1 MYSPI
6 FSENFGFKTMGPLT
20 YFGEISTEWNYV
32 IALFIGMAFG
42 YIMESSGFSS
52 SRKLVGVFYGYDF
65 AVLRVFFTATLVA
78 MIGLM
83 YMAYFEI
90 IDYKVLYV
98 HPTFIY
104 SAAIGGVIM
113 GFGFI
118 TGGFCPGTSLCAV
131 AIGKLDGW
139 VFTGALF
146 IGIVLY
152 SLIYPWIEP
161 WFLAGNLG
169 HITITE
175 YFGWSETGFVMAF
188 TLIAVI
194 AFFVTNEIRKKVKK
208 VRY

>member
-1 MYSPI
+1 
-6 FSENFGFKTMGPLT
+6 MGPLT

-42 YIMESSGFSS
+42 YIMEASGFSS

-65 AVLRVFFTATLVA
+65 AVIRVFITATLVA
-78 MIGLM
+78 SIGLL
-83 YMAYFEI
+83 YMGYFGW
-90 IDYKVLYV
+90 IDYEVLFV
-98 HPTFIY
+98 HPTFVY
-104 SAAIGGVIM
+104 SAAIGGIIM

-146 IGIVLY
+146 IGILVY
-152 SLIYPWIEP
+152 SWIFPLLEP
-161 WFLAGNLG
+161 WYNAGDKG
-169 HITITE
+169 HIKINEWLGVSEGWFVFGFSIVAVVIFYVTTI
-175 YFGWSETGFVMAF
+175 
-188 TLIAVI
+188 
-194 AFFVTNEIRKKVKK
+194 IRRRVKH

>member
-1 MYSPI
+1 
-6 FSENFGFKTMGPLT
+6 MGPLT

-42 YIMESSGFSS
+42 YILEASGFSS

-65 AVLRVFFTATLVA
+65 AVIRVFITATLVA
-78 MIGLM
+78 AIGLL
-83 YMAYFEI
+83 YMGYFGW
-90 IDYKVLYV
+90 IDYEVLFV
-98 HPTFIY
+98 HPTFVY

-146 IGIVLY
+146 IGILVYSWVFPLLEPLY
-152 SLIYPWIEP
+152 N
-161 WFLAGNLG
+161 ADNMG
-169 HITITE
+169 HIKITE
-175 YFGWSETGFVMAF
+175 WLGVSEGWFVFGFSVV
-188 TLIAVI
+188 AVI
-194 AFFVTNEIRKKVKK
+194 IFYVTTIIRRRVKH

>member
-1 MYSPI
+1 
-6 FSENFGFKTMGPLT
+6 MGPLT

-32 IALFIGMAFG
+32 IAIFIGMAFG
-42 YIMESSGFSS
+42 YIMEASGFSS

-78 MIGLM
+78 MIGLL
-83 YMAYFEI
+83 YMSYFGW

-104 SAAIGGVIM
+104 SASIGGVIM
-113 GFGFI
+113 GLGFI

-146 IGIVLY
+146 LGIFVY
-152 SLIYPWIEP
+152 SLLYPLIEP
-161 WFLAGNLG
+161 YYLAQNLG
-169 HITITE
+169 HITVTE
-175 YFGWSETGFVMAF
+175 YFDISPAWFAFFF
-188 TLIAVI
+188 TLIAV
-194 AFFVTNEIRKKVKK
+194 AMFFVTNIIRKKVKK

>member
-1 MYSPI
+1 
-6 FSENFGFKTMGPLT
+6 MGPLT

-32 IALFIGMAFG
+32 IAIFIGMAFG
-42 YIMESSGFSS
+42 YIMEASGFSS

-78 MIGLM
+78 MIGLL
-83 YMAYFEI
+83 YMSYFGW

-104 SAAIGGVIM
+104 SASIGGVIM
-113 GFGFI
+113 GLGFI

-146 IGIVLY
+146 LGIFVY
-152 SLIYPWIEP
+152 SLLYPLIEP
-161 WFLAGNLG
+161 YYLAQNLG
-169 HITITE
+169 HITVTE
-175 YFGWSETGFVMAF
+175 YFDISPAWFAFFF
-188 TLIAVI
+188 TLIAVVM
-194 AFFVTNEIRKKVKK
+194 FFVTNIIRKKVKK

>member
-1 MYSPI
+1 
-6 FSENFGFKTMGPLT
+6 MGPLT
-20 YFGEISTEWNYV
+20 YFGEISAEWNYV

-42 YIMESSGFSS
+42 YIMEASGFSS
-52 SRKLVGVFYGYDF
+52 SRKLIGVFYGYDF
-65 AVLRVFFTATLVA
+65 AVIRVFFTASIVA
-78 MIGLM
+78 IIGLL
-83 YMAYFEI
+83 YMGYFGW
-90 IDYKVLYV
+90 IDYSVLFV

-146 IGIVLY
+146 IGIMIY
-152 SLIYPWIEP
+152 SWVFPLLEP
-161 WFLAGNLG
+161 WYNAGNMG
-169 HITITE
+169 HIKITE
-175 YFGWSETGFVMAF
+175 WMGISEGWFAFGFSVVAIVVFYVTA
-188 TLIAVI
+188 LIRRRI
-194 AFFVTNEIRKKVKK
+194 KH

>member
-1 MYSPI
+1 
-6 FSENFGFKTMGPLT
+6 MGPLT

-32 IALFIGMAFG
+32 IAVFIGMAFG
-42 YIMESSGFSS
+42 YIMEASGFSS
-52 SRKLVGVFYGYDF
+52 SRKLIGVFYGYDF
-65 AVLRVFFTATLVA
+65 AVIRVFFTAALVA
-78 MIGLM
+78 IIGLL
-83 YMAYFEI
+83 YMGYFGW
-90 IDYKVLYV
+90 IDYSVLFV

-146 IGIVLY
+146 IGI
-152 SLIYPWIEP
+152 LIYSWVFPLLEP
-161 WFLAGNLG
+161 WYNAGNMG
-169 HITITE
+169 HIKITE
-175 YFGWSETGFVMAF
+175 WLGVSEGWFVFSF
-188 TLIAVI
+188 TIIAVAVFYI
-194 AFFVTNEIRKKVKK
+194 TTIIRRRVKH